1 MTGRILTLCA
11 IAAVIFTT
19 GLAGADEP
27 TIKIE
32 LTGSWTDIEPNT
44 RSLWAGALRNPYL
57 DMVEAGVSPSPGF
70 GFSELKILVPVRRVE
85 IFAGYEAEPRLKA
98 YHDVSPD
105 QFNRERREG
114 SAKVEALDAGIVYP
128 FRFGS
133 RFHLR
138 PWAGLTH
145 IRSTQALSDES
156 WRNHQSLGQ
165 EFRVHSLEDY
175 ESSESF
181 WGVVYGAEAVFDF
194 TNWIGMS
201 GRAFQRWG
209 SGTMTHVWDYM
220 HEVTECPCEPGDPPD
235 QSETSGYDIGTKE
248 TSSMFGFDLGLRAT
262 FARWVALEGG
272 WRYRYWSYDFGPGI
286 YDGPYLRLA
295 LAF

>member
-1 MTGRILTLCA
+1 MTGRTLTLCA
-11 IAAVIFTT
+11 IAATILTT

-27 TIKIE
+27 KIMVE

-44 RSLWAGALRNPYL
+44 RSLWAVALRDPYL
-57 DMVEAGVSPSPGF
+57 DVESEVSPSPGF
-70 GFSELKILVPVRRVE
+70 RFSELKVLVPVGRVE
-85 IFAGYEAEPRLKA
+85 LFAGYEAEPRFDA
-98 YHDVSPD
+98 YLDVS
-105 QFNRERREG
+105 QGSFNRERREG

-128 FRFGS
+128 FHFGP

-156 WRNHQSLGQ
+156 WRSYQDPDHGFL
-165 EFRVHSLEDY
+165 VHHLEDY
-175 ESSESF
+175 DSSESF
-181 WGVVYGAEAVFDF
+181 WGVVYGAEAIFDF
-194 TNWIGMS
+194 TNWIGIS

-209 SGTMTHVWDYM
+209 SGTVTHANNYRR
-220 HEVTECPCEPGDPPD
+220 EVTECPCAPGDPPD
-235 QSETSGYDIGTKE
+235 QSETSSYEIGTKE
-248 TSSMFGFDLGLRAT
+248 TTSMFGFDLGLRAT
-262 FARWVALEGG
+262 FARWIAIEGG
-272 WRYRYWSYDFGPGI
+272 WRYRNWSYDRGPGI

>member
-181 WGVVYGAEAVFDF
+181 WGVV
-194 TNWIGMS
+194 
-201 GRAFQRWG
+201 
-209 SGTMTHVWDYM
+209 
-220 HEVTECPCEPGDPPD
+220 
-235 QSETSGYDIGTKE
+235 
-248 TSSMFGFDLGLRAT
+248 
-262 FARWVALEGG
+262 
-272 WRYRYWSYDFGPGI
+272 
-286 YDGPYLRLA
+286 
-295 LAF
+295 